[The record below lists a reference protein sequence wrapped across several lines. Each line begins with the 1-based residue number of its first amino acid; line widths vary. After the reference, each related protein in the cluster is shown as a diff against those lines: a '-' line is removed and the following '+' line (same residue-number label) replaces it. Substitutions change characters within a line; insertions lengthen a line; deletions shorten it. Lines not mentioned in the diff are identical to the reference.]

1 MRRQPEVES
10 KTSTGR
16 VGKVN
21 LVFSLRPALPLAGRL
36 LDQGRLPR
44 PWRCS
49 QLDQQDVS
57 MEVGYKMMEVV
68 SKEVGSNMVEVVPKE
83 VESKMVEGSQPALHI
98 ATSNLFSS
106 SSLAAPHFFH
116 LAADA
121 DLLRS
126 PPTPPPPCRLFV
138 SRLIAA
144 KQGANRSSRRIV
156 LIVRPFPRY

>member
-1 MRRQPEVES
+1 MRRQPELES
-10 KTSTGR
+10 KTSTGG

-44 PWRCS
+44 PCRCS

-57 MEVGYKMMEVV
+57 KEVGSKMVEVV
-68 SKEVGSNMVEVVPKE
+68 SKG

-138 SRLIAA
+138 SRLFAA